1 MLALALL
8 ACTSDYEITISPA
21 TLNLGVVDFANE
33 MPEEGYTAG
42 QVSLTNVGKGEP
54 ALSLSGYDADHV
66 CVVGFTGRDLP
77 ISLGTLPEGST
88 YLLNIAPCG
97 YIAGERDAE
106 VTTEVTVS
114 TDGTPSVLTIPV
126 SFTPTRTIQGE
137 TG

>member
-1 MLALALL
+1 MILL
-8 ACTSDYEITISPA
+8 LVACTPDFEITVSPA

-33 MPEEGYTAG
+33 MPEEGYTPG
-42 QVSLTNVGKGEP
+42 QVSLTNAGKGEP
-54 ALSLSGYDADHV
+54 MLALASYDPEHI

-77 ISLGTLPEGST
+77 VTLGALPEGST

-106 VTTEVTVS
+106 VTTDVTVTTGGS
-114 TDGTPSVLTIPV
+114 PATIVIPV